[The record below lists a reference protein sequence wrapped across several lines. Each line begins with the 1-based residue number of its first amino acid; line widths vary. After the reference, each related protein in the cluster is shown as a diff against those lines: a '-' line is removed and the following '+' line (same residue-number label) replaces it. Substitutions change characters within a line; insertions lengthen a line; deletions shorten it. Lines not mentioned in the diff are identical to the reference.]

1 VVLVFVGAVL
11 LQSVLGVALWP
22 AASFRGSTAG
32 LDAAWTRETAGVLL
46 RCAAVCALGSIM
58 GFALAMV
65 ARNTA
70 AALGVGFGYLIV
82 FEQVLGALRPGWRPW
97 LLITNIGVVVSGDP
111 TVLDVANRTVVEA
124 ALILTAYAGILMV
137 TAGLL
142 FRARDVT

>member
-1 VVLVFVGAVL
+1 M
-11 LQSVLGVALWP
+11 
-22 AASFRGSTAG
+22 G
-32 LDAAWTRETAGVLL
+32 L
-46 RCAAVCALGSIM
+46 
-58 GFALAMV
+58 ALAMV

-82 FEQVLGALRPGWRPW
+82 FEQVLAALRPGWRPW

-124 ALILTAYAGILMV
+124 ALILTAYAGILLL

-142 FRARDVT
+142 FRVRDVT